1 MEEQTKHN
9 PPDSAGSGGLAG
21 GLAGGHAASFGVD
34 EGAKLLDQGRLYYG
48 QGEYNEALSCLHLS
62 YDQFKADGERAQV
75 AEVANDIGVVYTV
88 MERWGEA
95 EKWLDEAQRLF
106 VRVGD
111 YDGEAQTLGNM
122 GSMYRA
128 KGDLQQASAYLQL
141 SGDRFH
147 LVGDDERRA
156 ATLRS
161 LSAVRLRQLR
171 PLQALAAYQ
180 VALACEPHP
189 TLLQK
194 WLRKLFNLPS
204 GLARQ

>member
-1 MEEQTKHN
+1 MEEQTRHN
-9 PPDSAGSGGLAG
+9 PPGNTGR
-21 GLAGGHAASFGVD
+21 AASTG
-34 EGAKLLDQGRLYYG
+34 EGATLLDQGRLYYG

-62 YDQFKADGERAQV
+62 YDQFKADGELAQV

-128 KGDLQQASAYLQL
+128 KGDLRQASAYLQL
-141 SGDRFH
+141 SANRFH
-147 LVGDDERRA
+147 LVGDDDRRA
-156 ATLRS
+156 ATLRA

-180 VALACEPHP
+180 AALACEPHP
-189 TLLQK
+189 TLFQK
-194 WLRKLFNLPS
+194 WLRKLFDLPFS
-204 GLARQ
+204 LAQR

>member
-1 MEEQTKHN
+1 MEEQSSHN
-9 PPDSAGSGGLAG
+9 PPARSSA
-21 GLAGGHAASFGVD
+21 D
-34 EGAKLLDQGRLYYG
+34 EGASLLEQGRLYYG

-62 YDQFKADGERAQV
+62 YDQFKADGAHAQV

-128 KGDLQQASAYLQL
+128 KGDLRQASAYLQL
-141 SGDRFH
+141 SADRFR

-180 VALACEPHP
+180 AALACEPHP
-189 TLLQK
+189 TLFQK
-194 WLRKLFNLPS
+194 WLRRFFGIPFRLTQ
-204 GLARQ
+204 R